1 MWHQVMGTNR
11 SRIQVIRA
19 EREQLSGDNEI
30 DRAPRGLTRDKQ
42 RPVERVRW
50 YEAVTFCAK
59 LAECTGN
66 HSSLPSEAQWV
77 PGQRSLNAPGKGP

>member
-11 SRIQVIRA
+11 SRIEANRA
-19 EREQLSGDNEI
+19 EREQLSGDNEVG
-30 DRAPRGLTRDKQ
+30 RAPRGLTRDKQ

-59 LAECTGN
+59 LAECTCRQY
-66 HSSLPSEAQWV
+66 SLPSEAPLV
-77 PGQRSLNAPGKGP
+77 PGQRLLKRPGNGR

>member
-11 SRIQVIRA
+11 SRIKV
-19 EREQLSGDNEI
+19 N
-30 DRAPRGLTRDKQ
+30 RGSRQQ

-59 LAECTGN
+59 LAECTGRYY
-66 HSSLPSEAQWV
+66 SPPSENQWV
-77 PGQRSLNAPGKGP
+77 PGQ